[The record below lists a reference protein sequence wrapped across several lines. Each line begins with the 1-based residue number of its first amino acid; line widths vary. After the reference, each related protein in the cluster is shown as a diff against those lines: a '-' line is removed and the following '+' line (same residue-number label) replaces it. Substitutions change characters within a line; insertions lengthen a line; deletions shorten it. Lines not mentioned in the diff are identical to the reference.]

1 MEKNPTCRINS
12 YITNLYS
19 FLCRGIFA
27 EQKDCMVCLMPINQI
42 YLLLTLITMTM
53 IPILKM
59 FKIDPKIDPKNWP
72 LKLFVKLS
80 QPTLRYYPIQ
90 DFVVSFSAGISPI
103 SAQRFYIYVLTT
115 PMCFIYCIQ
124 CAVCVFC
131 TVCSGSVVCNF
142 HFSCLDHLAVVSK
155 YPTHQHLYASNTK

>member
-42 YLLLTLITMTM
+42 YLLLTLITITM
-53 IPILKM
+53 VPIFKM
-59 FKIDPKIDPKNWP
+59 FKIDPKIDPKKLA
-72 LKLFVKLS
+72 LKIVREIVTAYINKILLFVFRRHITNLS
-80 QPTLRYYPIQ
+80 TALLYMYLPLQCVL
-90 DFVVSFSAGISPI
+90 
-103 SAQRFYIYVLTT
+103 YIVYSV
-115 PMCFIYCIQ
+115 Q

-155 YPTHQHLYASNTK
+155 YPTHQHLYASNIK